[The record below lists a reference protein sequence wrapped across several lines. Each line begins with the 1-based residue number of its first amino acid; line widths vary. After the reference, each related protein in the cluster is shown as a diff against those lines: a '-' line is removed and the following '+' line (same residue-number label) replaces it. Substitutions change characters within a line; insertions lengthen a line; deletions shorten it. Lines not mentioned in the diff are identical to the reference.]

1 MDAHLNGRRSQASS
15 TDLFEGNSLRNVPS
29 IAELRR
35 ICQDPVREYN
45 DLAGALYGWRFS
57 IYITSVFLRLGLTA
71 NYASIL
77 MWCCGLSGSLLL
89 LFPGY
94 GRIAGM
100 ALITFAFI
108 MDCVDGE
115 IARYHKIDSY
125 RWAAFDYIHH
135 LTVKAL
141 SFVCLGIGLYVEFAT
156 PWAMAAGG
164 LGSIFWLV
172 LMIIRDL
179 ATSLFTKK
187 IVMNDRRDRN
197 PAYLRLVENLKE
209 MNGRDDASRHD
220 APSGGEVW
228 GAGFRFRP
236 WMIRT
241 FLVSFDMV
249 APTFLATA
257 IADRFIGRFD
267 VAGIALTPSLALL
280 YAYAILLPFHS
291 IDLLYGAMRRGGLRR
306 ELYDLAKRVERFRS

>member
-1 MDAHLNGRRSQASS
+1 M
-15 TDLFEGNSLRNVPS
+15 RNVPS

-57 IYITSVFLRLGLTA
+57 IYITSFFLRLGLTA
-71 NYASIL
+71 NHASVL
-77 MWCCGLSGSLLL
+77 MWLFGLVGSLLL
-89 LFPGY
+89 LLPGY

-100 ALITFAFI
+100 ALITLAFI

-115 IARYHKIDSY
+115 IARYFKIDSY

-141 SFVCLGIGLYVEFAT
+141 SFVCLGIGLFIEFST

-172 LMIIRDL
+172 LMIVRDL

-209 MNGRDDASRHD
+209 IDGREDPDGREEPASG
-220 APSGGEVW
+220 AELW
-228 GAGFRFRP
+228 GSGFRFRP

-257 IADRFIGRFD
+257 IADRFVGRFEIG
-267 VAGIALTPSLALL
+267 GIFLTPSLALL
-280 YAYAILLPFHS
+280 YAYALLLPFHS
-291 IDLLYGAMRRGGLRR
+291 IDLLYNAMRRGGLRK